1 MLLAMLL
8 FAYVH
13 ARTGWHTVWILVQE
27 VSAHGISAWT
37 MLTRSLQATLLIGV
51 IILTVSSGPSVPQ
64 AYVLTVIPTDL
75 ASGFR
80 YKDGRVL
87 PPLLLQRR
95 GAHPDCKRQH
105 LSSMCAH

>member
-1 MLLAMLL
+1 MAYGLDSGSRGECARDFAMDDADALS
-8 FAYVH
+8 
-13 ARTGWHTVWILVQE
+13 TGNT
-27 VSAHGISAWT
+27 AHRCHHLDRKSW
-37 MLTRSLQATLLIGV
+37 LS
-51 IILTVSSGPSVPQ
+51 SVPQ
-64 AYVLTVIPTDL
+64 ACILTVIPTDL